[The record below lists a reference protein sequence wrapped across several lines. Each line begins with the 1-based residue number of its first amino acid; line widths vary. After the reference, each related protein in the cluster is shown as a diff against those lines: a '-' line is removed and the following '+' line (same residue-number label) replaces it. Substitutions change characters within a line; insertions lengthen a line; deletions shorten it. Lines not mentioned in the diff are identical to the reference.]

1 MMRVIITGGTGLIG
15 SALAQNLSADGYEV
29 IVLTRSPQRETG
41 LPAGV
46 RAVGWDAR
54 SAEGW
59 GPLVEGAA
67 AIVNLAGA
75 SVAGEAF
82 LPARWTDE
90 RKRLLR
96 DSRIHAGEAVVEA
109 VERAEE
115 KPGVVIQA
123 SGIGYYGFH
132 GDEVL
137 DEDAAPGHDFLA
149 RLAAYEWEPST
160 AAVEALGVRRAII
173 RTGVVLA
180 KEGGALP
187 RQLLPFRLFVGG
199 PMGSGKQ
206 WVSWI
211 HLADEVG
218 AIRFLIEHPEAEG
231 AFNLAAPGAVT
242 NAQFAQAIGRVI
254 KRPALLPLPGFAMK
268 LAFGEVADVL
278 LEGQRAA
285 PRRLQELGYRF
296 RFAEA
301 EAALRDL
308 VG

>member
-1 MMRVIITGGTGLIG
+1 MRVIITGGTGLIG
-15 SALAQNLSADGYEV
+15 SALAQNLVSDGYEV
-29 IVLTRSPQRETG
+29 IILTRSPKRATG

-46 RAVGWDAR
+46 RAEGWDAR
-54 SAEGW
+54 TADGW
-59 GPLVEGAA
+59 GKWVEGAT

-96 DSRIHAGEAVVEA
+96 DSRIRAGEAVVEA
-109 VERAEE
+109 VERAEQ

-132 GDEVL
+132 GNEVL
-137 DEDAAPGHDFLA
+137 DEGAPPGHDFLA
-149 RLAAYEWEPST
+149 RLAAFEWEPST
-160 AAVEALGVRRAII
+160 AAVEALGVRRAVV

-180 KEGGALP
+180 TEGGALP

-211 HLADEVG
+211 HLVDEVG

-231 AFNLAAPGAVT
+231 AFNLAAPGTVT
-242 NAQFAQAIGRVI
+242 NAQFAQAIGRVL
-254 KRPALLPLPGFAMK
+254 KRPSLVPLPGFVMK
-268 LAFGEVADVL
+268 MAFGEVAEIL
-278 LEGQRAA
+278 LEGQRAE

-296 RFAEA
+296 RFSDA